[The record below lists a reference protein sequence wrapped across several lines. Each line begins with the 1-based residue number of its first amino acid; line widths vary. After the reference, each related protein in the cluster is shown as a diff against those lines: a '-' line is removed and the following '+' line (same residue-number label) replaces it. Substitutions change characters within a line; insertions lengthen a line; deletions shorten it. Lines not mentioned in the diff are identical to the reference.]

1 MRRTR
6 RAKKTK
12 KTRRVR
18 RTRRT
23 RRTRQ
28 KGGDYSMVTEAA
40 PISVPRPLTRSAVV
54 AMDGGPTLSVHE
66 WLKNQDKRELGDYN
80 RPYD

>member
-12 KTRRVR
+12 RAKK
-18 RTRRT
+18 T

-28 KGGDYSMVTEAA
+28 RGGDYSMPTEAA
-40 PISVPRPLTRSAVV
+40 PISVPMPLTRSAVV
-54 AMDGGPTLSVHE
+54 TMDGGPTLSVHE
-66 WLKNQDKRELGDYN
+66 WLKNQDKRELGAYN